1 MISTRATNRES
12 SLPSTAR
19 VMWLIARRAT
29 LESLRD
35 RTTQLV
41 SVLFSLV
48 FPLVFVVVVIVP
60 IAAQAT
66 TTSGRT
72 ALGTTMAVFLLTV
85 GLLPTSGSVGIAAGQ
100 FAGEKE
106 QGNLAPLLATP
117 ASNTAI
123 FGGKVIGAVL
133 PTLAYSAI
141 AIVTYGIEITVTL
154 GLSKLRLVPI
164 GLALSMIALVPAVS
178 TFGAVVASLISSRV
192 RTYNAAQQISSL
204 ILIPV
209 LLVFVI
215 VAINIQT
222 WEPFGPVAAVLVSLA
237 IDAVLILLGA
247 ATWRREEVLARR

>member
-1 MISTRATNRES
+1 MLPPNDLSRGIA
-12 SLPSTAR
+12 LPSTPR
-19 VMWLIARRAT
+19 LMWLIARRAA

-35 RTTQLV
+35 RTTQVV

-48 FPLVFVVVVIVP
+48 FPIVFVFAVLVP
-60 IAAQAT
+60 IADQAHT
-66 TTSGRT
+66 ASGRA

-141 AIVTYGIEITVTL
+141 AIITYAGEITVAL
-154 GLSKLRLVPI
+154 GPGELRLVPVA
-164 GLALSMIALVPAVS
+164 LALSMIALIPAVS

-204 ILIPV
+204 ILFPV
-209 LLVFVI
+209 FFIFIFL
-215 VAINIQT
+215 AINIQS
-222 WEPFGPVAAVLVSLA
+222 WGPVGPIAAVIVALA
-237 IDAVLILLGA
+237 IDAGLIVLGA

>member
-1 MISTRATNRES
+1 
-12 SLPSTAR
+12 
-19 VMWLIARRAT
+19 MWLIARRAT

-141 AIVTYGIEITVTL
+141 AIVTYGIEITVAL

-209 LLVFVI
+209 LLVFVF

>member
-60 IAAQAT
+60 IAAQA

-209 LLVFVI
+209 LLVFVF